1 MGVINNYGRTL
12 TGVIKPNLKPLL
24 KSEEVKQEFFIIS
37 TLFSLRKDGVN
48 SLGKL
53 DHIILKHSKVNV
65 IIFQKSDKPYYNL
78 ILFFDMIKNP
88 SDEWKK
94 TILKYKK
101 QCQSVIQISN
111 NIRYVGVI
119 NNYGRTLTGVIKPN
133 LKPLLKSEEVK
144 QEFFIISTLF
154 SLRKNG
160 TNSLGKLDYIILKH
174 SKVNVIVFQKKDITF
189 YISINSKEKSLDK
202 IISLIKKTI

>member
-1 MGVINNYGRTL
+1 
-12 TGVIKPNLKPLL
+12 
-24 KSEEVKQEFFIIS
+24 
-37 TLFSLRKDGVN
+37 
-48 SLGKL
+48 
-53 DHIILKHSKVNV
+53 
-65 IIFQKSDKPYYNL
+65 
-78 ILFFDMIKNP
+78 MIKNP

-160 TNSLGKLDYIILKH
+160 TNSLGKLDYIVLKH

>member
-1 MGVINNYGRTL
+1 M
-12 TGVIKPNLKPLL
+12 IKSP
-24 KSEEVKQEFFIIS
+24 
-37 TLFSLRKDGVN
+37 
-48 SLGKL
+48 
-53 DHIILKHSKVNV
+53 
-65 IIFQKSDKPYYNL
+65 SDKW
-78 ILFFDMIKNP
+78 KN
-88 SDEWKK
+88 S
-94 TILKYKK
+94 ILKYKK
-101 QCQSVIQISN
+101 QCQSIIQISN

-160 TNSLGKLDYIILKH
+160 VNSLGKLDYIILKH
-174 SKVNVIVFQKKDITF
+174 SKVNVVVFQKRDITF
-189 YISINSKEKSLDK
+189 YVSINSKEKSLDK

>member
-1 MGVINNYGRTL
+1 
-12 TGVIKPNLKPLL
+12 
-24 KSEEVKQEFFIIS
+24 
-37 TLFSLRKDGVN
+37 
-48 SLGKL
+48 
-53 DHIILKHSKVNV
+53 
-65 IIFQKSDKPYYNL
+65 
-78 ILFFDMIKNP
+78 MIKNP

-154 SLRKNG
+154 SLRKNS
-160 TNSLGKLDYIILKH
+160 TNSLGKLDYIVLKH

>member
-1 MGVINNYGRTL
+1 MRNTPSDKWKKSILKYKKQCQSIIQLSNNIRYVGVINNYGRTL

-65 IIFQKSDKPYYNL
+65 IIFQKS
-78 ILFFDMIKNP
+78 
-88 SDEWKK
+88 
-94 TILKYKK
+94 
-101 QCQSVIQISN
+101 
-111 NIRYVGVI
+111 G
-119 NNYGRTLTGVIKPN
+119 
-133 LKPLLKSEEVK
+133 
-144 QEFFIISTLF
+144 
-154 SLRKNG
+154 
-160 TNSLGKLDYIILKH
+160 
-174 SKVNVIVFQKKDITF
+174 ITF
-189 YISINSKEKSLDK
+189 YISINSKEKSLDR

>member
-1 MGVINNYGRTL
+1 MRNTPSDKWKKSILKYKKQCQSIIQLSNNIRYVGVINNYGRTL

-65 IIFQKSDKPYYNL
+65 IIFQKSD
-78 ILFFDMIKNP
+78 
-88 SDEWKK
+88 
-94 TILKYKK
+94 
-101 QCQSVIQISN
+101 
-111 NIRYVGVI
+111 
-119 NNYGRTLTGVIKPN
+119 
-133 LKPLLKSEEVK
+133 
-144 QEFFIISTLF
+144 
-154 SLRKNG
+154 
-160 TNSLGKLDYIILKH
+160 
-174 SKVNVIVFQKKDITF
+174 ITF
-189 YISINSKEKSLDK
+189 YVSINSKEKSLDE

>member
-1 MGVINNYGRTL
+1 M
-12 TGVIKPNLKPLL
+12 IKTP
-24 KSEEVKQEFFIIS
+24 
-37 TLFSLRKDGVN
+37 
-48 SLGKL
+48 
-53 DHIILKHSKVNV
+53 
-65 IIFQKSDKPYYNL
+65 SDK
-78 ILFFDMIKNP
+78 
-88 SDEWKK
+88 WKK
-94 TILKYKK
+94 SILKYKK
-101 QCQSVIQISN
+101 QCQSIIQISN

-174 SKVNVIVFQKKDITF
+174 SKVNVIVFQKSDITF
-189 YISINSKEKSLDK
+189 YVSINSKEKSLDK

>member
-1 MGVINNYGRTL
+1 M
-12 TGVIKPNLKPLL
+12 IKSP
-24 KSEEVKQEFFIIS
+24 
-37 TLFSLRKDGVN
+37 
-48 SLGKL
+48 
-53 DHIILKHSKVNV
+53 
-65 IIFQKSDKPYYNL
+65 SDK
-78 ILFFDMIKNP
+78 
-88 SDEWKK
+88 WKK
-94 TILKYKK
+94 SILKYRK
-101 QCQSVIQISN
+101 QCQSIIQISN

-160 TNSLGKLDYIILKH
+160 VSSLGKLDYIILKH
-174 SKVNVIVFQKKDITF
+174 SKVNVIVFQKSDITF
-189 YISINSKEKSLDK
+189 YVSINSKEKSLDK

>member
-1 MGVINNYGRTL
+1 M
-12 TGVIKPNLKPLL
+12 IKSP
-24 KSEEVKQEFFIIS
+24 
-37 TLFSLRKDGVN
+37 
-48 SLGKL
+48 
-53 DHIILKHSKVNV
+53 
-65 IIFQKSDKPYYNL
+65 SDK
-78 ILFFDMIKNP
+78 
-88 SDEWKK
+88 WKK
-94 TILKYKK
+94 SILKYKK
-101 QCQSVIQISN
+101 QCQSIIQISN

-160 TNSLGKLDYIILKH
+160 VNSLGKLDYIILKH

-189 YISINSKEKSLDK
+189 YVSINSKEKSLDK
-202 IISLIKKTI
+202 IISSIKKTI

>member
-1 MGVINNYGRTL
+1 M
-12 TGVIKPNLKPLL
+12 IKSP
-24 KSEEVKQEFFIIS
+24 
-37 TLFSLRKDGVN
+37 
-48 SLGKL
+48 
-53 DHIILKHSKVNV
+53 
-65 IIFQKSDKPYYNL
+65 SDKW
-78 ILFFDMIKNP
+78 KNF
-88 SDEWKK
+88 
-94 TILKYKK
+94 ILKYKK
-101 QCQSVIQISN
+101 QCQSIIQISN

-160 TNSLGKLDYIILKH
+160 VNSLGKLDYIILKH
-174 SKVNVIVFQKKDITF
+174 SKVNVVVFQKKDITF
-189 YISINSKEKSLDK
+189 YVSINSKEKSLDK